1 MESEQSVVNQRRVA
15 LVGGGAGGIGSAAA
29 AALLASGHRVVLAGR
44 TKETL
49 AETASA
55 LGGGTDCVD
64 YVICDLADPVAAS
77 ASVTEVRARHGSV
90 DVVVANAGGPAP
102 GRVLDV
108 SGEQWHRDLDL
119 LVLGPL
125 ALMRAALPEMAARGF
140 GRVVVVSSTAVRQ
153 PQPGL
158 AASTVLR
165 SAMTSAAKLA
175 AREHADRGV
184 TVNCVAVGATLT
196 PRRMEIVRSRAE
208 AAGIDVATAAARD
221 LADIPAGRAAEPG
234 EVAAAIAFLASP
246 EAGYV
251 NGTVLTVD
259 GGRTESPA

>member
-1 MESEQSVVNQRRVA
+1 METNQPSAERVA
-15 LVGGGAGGIGSAAA
+15 LVGGGAGGIGSACA
-29 AALLASGHRVVLAGR
+29 AALLASGHHVVLAGR
-44 TKETL
+44 TSATL
-49 AETASA
+49 AKTASA
-55 LGGGTDCVD
+55 LHGAVD
-64 YVICDLADPVAAS
+64 HLVCDLADPAA
-77 ASVTEVRARHGSV
+77 AADAVVRVRERHGSL
-90 DVVVANAGGPAP
+90 DIVVANAGGPAP
-102 GRVLDV
+102 GRVFDV
-108 SGEQWHRDLDL
+108 ATDQWHHDLDL

-125 ALMRAALPEMAARGF
+125 ALMRAALPAMAECGF
-140 GRVVVVSSTAVRQ
+140 GRVVVISSTAVRQ

-165 SAMTSAAKLA
+165 SATTSAAKLA
-175 AREHADRGV
+175 ALEYADRGV

>member
-1 MESEQSVVNQRRVA
+1 METNQSVVDGTSTRVA

-44 TKETL
+44 TAATL
-49 AETASA
+49 AEAASA
-55 LGGGTDCVD
+55 LGGAAGHV
-64 YVICDLADPVAAS
+64 VCDLADPAA
-77 ASVTEVRARHGSV
+77 AADLAGRVRERYGSL

-108 SGEQWHRDLDL
+108 PGEQWHHDLDL

-125 ALMRAALPEMAARGF
+125 ALMRAALPAMAARGF
-140 GRVVVVSSTAVRQ
+140 GRVVVIGSTAVRQ

-165 SAMTSAAKLA
+165 SAMTAAAKLA
-175 AREHADRGV
+175 AREYADRGV

-196 PRRMEIVRSRAE
+196 PRRLEILRSRAD
-208 AAGIDVATAAARD
+208 AAGTGLAAAMEQD
-221 LADIPAGRAAEPG
+221 LADIPAGRAAAPG
-234 EVAAAIAFLASP
+234 EIGAAVAFLASP
-246 EAGYV
+246 EAGYI
-251 NGTVLTVD
+251 NGSVLTVD
-259 GGRTESPA
+259 GGRTESPV

>member
-1 MESEQSVVNQRRVA
+1 MESDQSLTNHRVA
-15 LVGGGAGGIGSAAA
+15 IVGGGAGGIGSATA

-44 TKETL
+44 TKTTL
-49 AETASA
+49 AETAAA
-55 LGGGTDCVD
+55 LGGEID
-64 YVICDLADPVAAS
+64 YVVCDLADPVAA
-77 ASVTEVRARHGSV
+77 AALVTEVRDRHGSV

-102 GRVLDV
+102 GRVLDI

-125 ALMRAALPEMAARGF
+125 ALMRAALPVMAARGF
-140 GRVVVVSSTAVRQ
+140 GRVVVVGSTAVRQ

-175 AREHADRGV
+175 AREYADRGV

-196 PRRMEIVRSRAE
+196 PRRMEIVRSRAD
-208 AAGIDVATAAARD
+208 AAGIDVATAAAQD

>member
-1 MESEQSVVNQRRVA
+1 METNQSFANDRRVA
-15 LVGGGAGGIGSAAA
+15 LVGGGAGGIGSACA
-29 AALLASGHRVVLAGR
+29 AALLSSGHRVVLAGR
-44 TKETL
+44 TEKTL

-55 LGGGTDCVD
+55 LGDDAEFV
-64 YVICDLADPVAAS
+64 VCDLADPDAAADAVAR
-77 ASVTEVRARHGSV
+77 VRERHGTL

-102 GRVLDV
+102 GTVFDV
-108 SGEQWHRDLDL
+108 PAKQWHHDLDL
-119 LVLGPL
+119 LVVGPL
-125 ALMRAALPEMAARGF
+125 ALMGAALPSMAERGF
-140 GRVVVVSSTAVRQ
+140 GRVVVITSTAVRQ

-165 SAMTSAAKLA
+165 SATTSAAKLA
-175 AREHADRGV
+175 AREYADRGV

-196 PRRMEIVRSRAE
+196 ERRLEVVRSRAGT
-208 AAGIDVATAAARD
+208 AGVDVAAAMAED
-221 LADIPAGRAAEPG
+221 LAVIPAGRAAEPR
-234 EVAAAIAFLASP
+234 EIAAAVAFLASP